1 VSHSAKRQAAD
12 RKSQKRQGKT
22 PTVNL
27 YEPISTPE
35 PVVIKARSPNQKKYM
50 ALLDGPADIVLA
62 DGPAGT
68 GKTYL
73 AVLWA
78 IREYDQGRFDKIVIT
93 RPNVAAGDELGFLP
107 GTKEKK
113 MEPWMMP
120 IIDVFEE
127 VYGAKNFQLML
138 ERKEVVIEPLAY
150 MRGRT
155 FKNSIILGDEMQ
167 NTTIEQMK
175 MFLTRIGEDSKIIC
189 TGDLEQ
195 HDRGYAKSGLL
206 YAIERFE
213 RCPSHRVVHL
223 SFETCDVQRHA
234 VIPDV
239 LRALAE

>member
-1 VSHSAKRQAAD
+1 MSHSPKRQAAD
-12 RKSQKRQGKT
+12 KRRQKKQASPSMPAELPTT
-22 PTVNL
+22 PVKD
-27 YEPISTPE
+27 I
-35 PVVIKARSPNQKKYM
+35 VIKARSPTQKVYM
-50 ALLDGPADIVLA
+50 RELDGSCDILLA

-78 IREYDQGRFDKIVIT
+78 IQQYRRGDFDRIIIT
-93 RPNVAAGDELGFLP
+93 RPNVAAGDDLGFLP
-107 GTKEKK
+107 GDKNQK

-127 VYGAKNFQLML
+127 VYSPQQFKLML

-155 FKNSIILGDEMQ
+155 FKNAVIIGDEMQ
-167 NTTIEQMK
+167 NTTVEQIK
-175 MFLTRIGEDSKIIC
+175 MFLTRIGEGSKIIC

-195 HDRGYAKSGLL
+195 HDRGYAKSGLE
-206 YAIERFE
+206 YALERFD
-213 RCPSHRVVHL
+213 RRPSDRISTV
-223 SFETCDVQRHA
+223 SFTEVDVQRHA

-239 LRALAE
+239 LRGLA